1 MFPKNRGP
9 KKITF
14 KYRKY
19 YKTKLCF
26 LLLIVQLFQTH
37 CVYLMEKASEFIKS
51 LGIKTILIVNNDG
64 IPIFTYHFSDDSLLK
79 QNILVLS
86 SFFSAFNSF
95 AEALLLSYLSDFGIQ
110 DQRLFYK
117 YYSDFFF
124 IIGIDSAKYTDKS
137 FYDMRELVD
146 IILWQISQEFA
157 YMFDDQLKELKS
169 FELNDYIS
177 KNMQEELINH
187 MYQGCVDWVDTIKT
201 SSIKDT
207 EIVIPDMNTVQPEDM
222 SKRFGLE
229 AAYVMRGD
237 IIVYQQVYNQAVKL
251 DGDLLSS
258 LFRAIDSFASTQFG
272 FVLREIGLFNQR
284 LFYRQYDKEIYLF
297 LVNDLLYYKYS
308 IADTEDIIYSMID
321 SIIPRLRAN
330 VKDVEK
336 DKVDEDIFKRV
347 LDFEI

>member
-1 MFPKNRGP
+1 
-9 KKITF
+9 
-14 KYRKY
+14 
-19 YKTKLCF
+19 
-26 LLLIVQLFQTH
+26 
-37 CVYLMEKASEFIKS
+37 MEESEKSEYIES

-64 IPIFTYHFSDDSLLK
+64 IPIFTRHFSDDSLLK

-117 YYSDFFF
+117 YYSDFFY
-124 IIGIDSAKYTDKS
+124 IIGIDSNKYTDKS

-146 IILWQISQEFA
+146 IILWQLSQEFA

-169 FELNDYIS
+169 FELHDFIA
-177 KNMQEELINH
+177 KNLQDELINH
-187 MYQGCVDWVDTIKT
+187 MYQGCVDWVDTVKT

-207 EIVIPDMNTVQPEDM
+207 DIVIPDINTVPPEDM

-229 AAYVMRGD
+229 AAYVLRGD
-237 IIVYQQVYNQAVKL
+237 IVVYQQIYNQSIKI

-258 LFRAIDSFASTQFG
+258 LFRAIDSFSSTQFG
-272 FVLREIGLFNQR
+272 LVLKEIGLFNQR
-284 LFYRQYDKEIYLF
+284 LFYRQFEKEIYLF
-297 LVNDLLYYKYS
+297 LVNDLLFYKHS
-308 IADTEDIIYSMID
+308 IADTELIIYSMID
-321 SIIPRLRAN
+321 SIIPRLKSSI
-330 VKDVEK
+330 KDVEK
-336 DKVDEDIFKRV
+336 EKVDEDIFKRV

>member
-1 MFPKNRGP
+1 MLQIFINRS
-9 KKITF
+9 
-14 KYRKY
+14 
-19 YKTKLCF
+19 LW
-26 LLLIVQLFQTH
+26 LLNLEES
-37 CVYLMEKASEFIKS
+37 EKSEYIKA

-64 IPIFTYHFSDDSLLK
+64 IPIFTHHFSEDSLLK

-124 IIGIDSAKYTDKS
+124 IIGIDSEKYTDKS
-137 FYDMRELVD
+137 FYDIRELVD
-146 IILWQISQEFA
+146 IILWQLSQEFA
-157 YMFDDQLKELKS
+157 YIFDDQLKELKS
-169 FELNDYIS
+169 FELHDYIS
-177 KNMQEELINH
+177 KNLHEELIGH

-207 EIVIPDMNTVQPEDM
+207 DIVIPDMNTVSPEDM
-222 SKRFGLE
+222 SSRFGLE
-229 AAYVMRGD
+229 AAYVLRGD
-237 IIVYQQVYNQAVKL
+237 IVVYQQTYNQAIKF

-258 LFRAIDSFASTQFG
+258 LFRAIDSFSTTQFG
-272 FVLREIGLFNQR
+272 LVLKEIGLFNQR
-284 LFYRQYDKEIYLF
+284 LFYRQFEKEIYLF

-308 IADTEDIIYSMID
+308 VADTELIIYSMID
-321 SIIPRLRAN
+321 SIIPRLKASI
-330 VKDVEK
+330 KDVEK

>member
-1 MFPKNRGP
+1 
-9 KKITF
+9 
-14 KYRKY
+14 
-19 YKTKLCF
+19 
-26 LLLIVQLFQTH
+26 
-37 CVYLMEKASEFIKS
+37 MEKEAEYIKS
-51 LGIKTILIVNNDG
+51 LGIKTILIINTDG

-79 QNILVLS
+79 QNILILS

-124 IIGIDSAKYTDKS
+124 IIGIDSTKYTDKS

-157 YMFDDQLKELKS
+157 YMFDDKLKELKS
-169 FELNDYIS
+169 FELNDYIA
-177 KNMQEELINH
+177 KNMQEELISH

-201 SSIKDT
+201 SSINDS
-207 EIVIPDMNTVQPEDM
+207 EIVIPDMNTVSPEDM
-222 SKRFGLE
+222 STRFGLE

-237 IIVYQQVYNQAVKL
+237 IIVYQQVYNPAIKI

-258 LFRAIDSFASTQFG
+258 LFRAIDSFSSTQFG
-272 FVLREIGLFNQR
+272 LVLQEIGLFNQR

-297 LVNDLLYYKYS
+297 LVNDLLYYKHS

-321 SIIPRLRAN
+321 SIIPRLKAN
-330 VKDVEK
+330 VKDAEK